1 MYVGKETFV
10 FFRESTHPHKTKI
23 ATDDKMPRYC
33 TRWCR
38 WQCATIFIL
47 SLILSFIFLSV
58 ISPLPSRPKLAV
70 SDLLPKKDRIGKR
83 IRYLLPDT
91 LIDLTIILD

>member
-1 MYVGKETFV
+1 MYVGKERIAI
-10 FFRESTHPHKTKI
+10 FRESTHPHKTKV
-23 ATDDKMPRYC
+23 ATEDKMPRYC

-58 ISPLPSRPKLAV
+58 ISPLPSRPRLAV
-70 SDLLPKKDRIGKR
+70 TDLLPKKDRIGKR
-83 IRYLLPDT
+83 IKYLLPET
-91 LIDLTIILD
+91 LIDLILD

>member
-1 MYVGKETFV
+1 MYVGKETIS

-23 ATDDKMPRYC
+23 ATEDKMPRYC

-47 SLILSFIFLSV
+47 SLILSFIFLSI
-58 ISPLPSRPKLAV
+58 ISPLPSRPRLAV
-70 SDLLPKKDRIGKR
+70 TDLLPKKDRIGEK
-83 IRYLLPDT
+83 IEYWLSKA
-91 LIDLTIILD
+91 LIDSGAL

>member
-1 MYVGKETFV
+1 MYVGIERIAI
-10 FFRESTHPHKTKI
+10 FRESTHPHKTKI

-47 SLILSFIFLSV
+47 SLILSFIFLSF
-58 ISPLPSRPKLAV
+58 ISPLPSRPRLAV
-70 SDLLPKKDRIGKR
+70 TDLLPKKDRIGKT
-83 IRYLLPDT
+83 IR
-91 LIDLTIILD
+91 

>member
-1 MYVGKETFV
+1 MYLEKETIAV
-10 FFRESTHPHKTKI
+10 FRESTHPHKTKI
-23 ATDDKMPRYC
+23 ATEDKMPRYC

-58 ISPLPSRPKLAV
+58 ISPLPSRPRLAV
-70 SDLLPKKDRIGKR
+70 TDLLPKKDRIGKR
-83 IRYLLPDT
+83 IKYLLTET
-91 LIDLTIILD
+91 LIDLKKILD